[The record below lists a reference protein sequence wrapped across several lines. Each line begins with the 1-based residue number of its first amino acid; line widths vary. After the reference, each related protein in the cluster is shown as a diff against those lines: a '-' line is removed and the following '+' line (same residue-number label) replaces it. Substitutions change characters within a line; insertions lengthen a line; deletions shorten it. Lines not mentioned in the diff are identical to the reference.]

1 MKRKPTEEQK
11 AAAEARRESFRA
23 LSRQIAA
30 MTPDERAALAA
41 RMPAVVTVAGHA
53 LSAFNSALLV
63 HQNPTA
69 TVVGGFRQWLAAN
82 RCVRKGERG
91 AAIWVPA
98 GGRAEATQEGAE
110 PNAEA
115 GERPRFIVGY
125 VFDVTQ
131 TQEIA
136 GDAVAAVDH
145 AD

>member
-1 MKRKPTEEQK
+1 MKKPTEEQK
-11 AAAEARRESFRA
+11 AAAEQRRESFRA

-30 MTPDERAALAA
+30 MTSEQRAELAA

-91 AAIWVPA
+91 AAIWVPT
-98 GGRAEATQEGAE
+98 GGRAEATQEGEE
-110 PNAEA
+110 PGT

-131 TQEIA
+131 TQECEA
-136 GDAVAAVDH
+136 KPEAAP
-145 AD
+145 

>member
-1 MKRKPTEEQK
+1 MKKRNVTDEQK

-30 MTPDERAALAA
+30 MTPEQRAEIAA

-63 HQNPTA
+63 YQNPTA

-91 AAIWVPA
+91 AAIWVPT
-98 GGRAEATQEGAE
+98 GGRAEATGEGAE

-131 TQEIA
+131 THECEAKQE
-136 GDAVAAVDH
+136 AAP
-145 AD
+145 